1 MSSPRDDDPFDCFD
15 GDDESNTEIAQDAD
29 GLYQSARVPKRHA
42 ECGVLAFHAG
52 TERALLT
59 HVENQLALTDKEST
73 SESVLQAIDEFCVER
88 HWMMHVGNEKS
99 AVIANFLNQC
109 LASRETPLTVVEL
122 GTYCGYSAVRLGQ
135 TLQQAHCPDC
145 HIYTVEINP
154 QYAAIAQRL
163 IRLAKLD
170 KLITILLLDDAE
182 SDLVSLLKSKLG
194 DKTIGFL
201 FLDHDKDVY
210 LADLQK
216 LERTMIVRG
225 THVAAD
231 NITFSQ
237 IDNYRIYV
245 KALSAQGIV
254 DTKLVETQLEYSEPD
269 ANEFNRDALRDGI
282 GESSIFVCSDP
293 MCSNEHFLF
302 VPTLR
307 IS

>member
-1 MSSPRDDDPFDCFD
+1 
-15 GDDESNTEIAQDAD
+15 
-29 GLYQSARVPKRHA
+29 
-42 ECGVLAFHAG
+42 
-52 TERALLT
+52 
-59 HVENQLALTDKEST
+59 
-73 SESVLQAIDEFCVER
+73 
-88 HWMMHVGNEKS
+88 
-99 AVIANFLNQC
+99 
-109 LASRETPLTVVEL
+109 
-122 GTYCGYSAVRLGQ
+122 
-135 TLQQAHCPDC
+135 
-145 HIYTVEINP
+145 
-154 QYAAIAQRL
+154 
-163 IRLAKLD
+163 
-170 KLITILLLDDAE
+170 
-182 SDLVSLLKSKLG
+182 
-194 DKTIGFL
+194 
-201 FLDHDKDVY
+201 
-210 LADLQK
+210 
-216 LERTMIVRG
+216 MIVRG